1 MDRIRTI
8 CLEHTSLDE
17 SDIEIIESMAKT
29 LQFIADF
36 CNADAFIDCI
46 TKNKEYA
53 IVVASAKPR
62 NIKSLYVG
70 DAVGELAIRE
80 NEPAVIRTLQ
90 MGVPSRDIKGITQ
103 EQKKVKQSVE
113 PIKNKNNK
121 TIGVIILEKDITE
134 NLNEKKKIE
143 ILAEANEELTS
154 QIQNS
159 HNKEYRE
166 KNITY
171 HIDDAILIFDENGVL
186 RFKNP
191 MAENLYK
198 KLGYKEEL
206 IGMDFNNLS
215 LYDTSFDKIT
225 SENSIAVKEVE
236 VGEFTLQ
243 IKYIVQNNKVLN
255 LVMLI
260 RDITDVKEKEREL
273 ILKSVAIKEIHHRV
287 KNNLQTIASLLRL
300 QSRRSKN
307 EEFVNAINESI
318 NRILSIAVTHELLA
332 KQGIDEVNIQEVINK
347 IKTSMIT
354 VEKNDNLNLSINVIG
369 DDFNLDSDKSTVVA
383 LIVNEIIQNCIKHA
397 FKNKSNGNITVKV
410 EKGNIYSSVSI
421 IDDGIGFDVNAISKS
436 SLGLMIVRSL
446 VNDKLKGNL
455 NIYSNDKGTN
465 VTFDFK
471 N

>member
-46 TKNKEYA
+46 TKNKEDA

-455 NIYSNDKGTN
+455 NICSNDKGTN